1 MSAPPQA
8 RPEVSASSPIG
19 VFDSGVGGLTV
30 ARAIMDQLP
39 HESILYVGDTAHAP
53 YGPRPIAQVRA
64 LALGIMDELVDAGV
78 KALVIACNSASAAV
92 LRDARERYTGRH
104 GIPVVE
110 VIQPAV
116 RRAVAATRS
125 GRIGVIGTQATVGSR
140 AYDDSFS
147 AAPHL
152 QVTSAACPRFVEFVE
167 AGITT
172 GPELLATAQEY
183 TEPLRVAG
191 VDTLV
196 LGCTHYPLLT
206 GALSLV
212 MGEDVTLV
220 SSAEETAKDL
230 YRELVRLGL
239 EHPHSAA
246 GSGQD
251 TRHRFAA
258 TGDPEHFQALA
269 RRFLGPEVGAVRRL
283 DTVRERYPTAA
294 LAQLTP
300 DLIARLGAEQERET

>member
-8 RPEVSASSPIG
+8 RPAVSASSPIG

-183 TEPLRVAG
+183 TEPLRAAG